1 MKDARAETQSQHFEI
16 RIRGHLSELRS
27 DSFEDMQT
35 TKLTNGE
42 TLISGEI
49 EDQAQL
55 FGLLIRIR
63 DLGIPLLE
71 INCCPTKIE
80 NNRGD
85 SK

>member
-1 MKDARAETQSQHFEI
+1 MKDLRAETQTQHFEI
-16 RIRGHLSELRS
+16 RIRGHLSDLHS
-27 DSFEDMQT
+27 DNFEGMQT

-63 DLGIPLLE
+63 DLGVPLLE
-71 INCCPTKIE
+71 INCCPTR
-80 NNRGD
+80 NNHTTGD